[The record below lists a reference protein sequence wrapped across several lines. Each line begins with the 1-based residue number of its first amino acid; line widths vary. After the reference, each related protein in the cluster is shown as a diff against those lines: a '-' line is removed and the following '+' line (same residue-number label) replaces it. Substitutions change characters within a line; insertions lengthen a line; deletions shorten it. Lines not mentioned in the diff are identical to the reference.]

1 MKKVNEGMHEC
12 IGRLLWKYESG
23 SVALITAKLS

>member
-1 MKKVNEGMHEC
+1 MKKVNGGVHGC
-12 IGRLLWKYESG
+12 IGRPLWEYKSG